1 MKQGQRVFLLTLF
14 LAGVGSLAFAFIMA
28 SMHWQ
33 LPHASPAKL
42 FSSSGLFFDIAG
54 IAQLEVSGAFEKILE
69 KYGDETA
76 YPYGPP
82 SHITRQIIDNPD
94 TPIRTGLRNWI
105 FFNHQTGIWLIVAGF
120 VLQLC
125 GVWL

>member
-1 MKQGQRVFLLTLF
+1 
-14 LAGVGSLAFAFIMA
+14 MA
-28 SMHWQ
+28 SLHWQ

-42 FSSSGLFFDIAG
+42 LSSSGLFFDIAG
-54 IAQLEVSGAFEKILE
+54 IIQLEISGAFEKILE
-69 KYGDETA
+69 KVRDETA
-76 YPYGPP
+76 YPFGPP

-94 TPIRTGLRNWI
+94 TPIRTGLRYSM
-105 FFNHQTGIWLIVAGF
+105 FFDHHRTGIRLIVTGF